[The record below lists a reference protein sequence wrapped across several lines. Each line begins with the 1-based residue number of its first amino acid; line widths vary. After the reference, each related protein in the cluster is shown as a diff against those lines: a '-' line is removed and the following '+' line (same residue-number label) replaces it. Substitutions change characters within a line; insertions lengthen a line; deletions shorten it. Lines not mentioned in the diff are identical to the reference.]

1 MLAIKIFPPPLRC
14 SLFPLPHTEAEQT
27 GGQLI
32 AAPRLVV
39 SRVNYVGIWRS
50 LVETKSKCK
59 SFIFAAFHVVHWQLN
74 GCPLL
79 PRHPLLQHPSLS
91 RCSRYSPGVTKTF
104 TSSWRLPLFVAVVV
118 VVVADCGKT
127 SYTSS
132 VARLAT
138 GPAVVAS
145 SSRQIKIQIV
155 TKLLVLWRSL
165 IIVKRCGFGCN
176 CKCKSCLNCITI
188 GDGFAMIQLW
198 IDYTTKDWGNEL
210 DWAIGDSLI
219 TIS

>member
-1 MLAIKIFPPPLRC
+1 MLAIKIFPPSPSCFPSPTLKQSKQVDSWLR
-14 SLFPLPHTEAEQT
+14 L
-27 GGQLI
+27 
-32 AAPRLVV
+32 LVL
-39 SRVNYVGIWRS
+39 WS
-50 LVETKSKCK
+50 LVSIMSAFGGRSSKQNQ
-59 SFIFAAFHVVHWQLN
+59 SANLSYLRHFMWFIGSWTGAPYT
-74 GCPLL
+74 PLL
-79 PRHPLLQHPSLS
+79 LKHPSLP

-165 IIVKRCGFGCN
+165 IIVKRCGFACN

-198 IDYTTKDWGNEL
+198 IDYTTKDCGNEL

>member
-1 MLAIKIFPPPLRC
+1 MLAIKIFPLPLCFPFPC
-14 SLFPLPHTEAEQT
+14 SPSHIEAEQT
-27 GGQLI
+27 GGLLI

-50 LVETKSKCK
+50 LVQTKSKCK

-74 GCPLL
+74 GCPL
-79 PRHPLLQHPSLS
+79 PPSLLKHPSLP
-91 RCSRYSPGVTKTF
+91 RCCLYSPGVTKTF

-165 IIVKRCGFGCN
+165 IIVKRCGFACN

-210 DWAIGDSLI
+210 DWVTGELI
-219 TIS
+219 KMR